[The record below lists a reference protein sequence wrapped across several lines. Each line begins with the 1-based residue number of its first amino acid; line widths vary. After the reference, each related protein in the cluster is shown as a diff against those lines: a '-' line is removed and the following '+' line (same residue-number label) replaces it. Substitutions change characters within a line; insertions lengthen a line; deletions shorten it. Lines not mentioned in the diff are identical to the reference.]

1 MNSEVSAQTRREQ
14 MRAQSRKE
22 AECIFKLAGF
32 EIRHTWELANGYW
45 PDAPDYDD
53 VRTPWWLF
61 LTDMG
66 PIRIGRR
73 KRVIEIDWR
82 ACDVRGEVTEDE
94 VTKENYLVHAY
105 SSEKAIEY
113 MRALRALSPGREGIV
128 IQCPDCLENIRC
140 A

>member
-1 MNSEVSAQTRREQ
+1 MVSIQTKREQ
-14 MRAQSRKE
+14 MRLRSRE
-22 AECIFKLAGF
+22 ETECILKLAGF

-61 LTDMG
+61 WTEIG

-82 ACDVRGEVTEDE
+82 ACEVRCEVTKDN
-94 VTKENYLVHAY
+94 VTKENYLVHAWTP
-105 SSEKAIEY
+105 EKAVEY
-113 MRALRALSPGREGIV
+113 MRALRE
-128 IQCPDCLENIRC
+128 QHK
-140 A
+140 